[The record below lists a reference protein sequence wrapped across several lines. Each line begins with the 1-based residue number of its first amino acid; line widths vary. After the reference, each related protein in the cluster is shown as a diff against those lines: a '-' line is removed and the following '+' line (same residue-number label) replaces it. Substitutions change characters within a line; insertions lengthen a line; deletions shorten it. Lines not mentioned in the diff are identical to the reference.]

1 MKTKRKAL
9 SVIQPEATIASVSIE
24 RREGRLQKAEALVDE
39 PTLERLLKLQHKACK
54 ARDPVEQA
62 KRLTTFKV
70 ALVSTIEKKAWPVA
84 VTRWLRDWAAQRG
97 NRRLKRLLDRHATE
111 LLEM

>member
-70 ALVSTIEKKAWPVA
+70 ALVSTIEK
-84 VTRWLRDWAAQRG
+84 
-97 NRRLKRLLDRHATE
+97 RLGR
-111 LLEM
+111 